1 MLDGQFTAV
10 RQAVGVPKGRDAG
23 ATYLRG
29 FVEEART
36 SGLVGR
42 AIEKT
47 GAIGVSVAPK
57 APVR

>member
-1 MLDGQFTAV
+1 MLDGQFMAV

-23 ATYLRG
+23 TTYLRG

-47 GAIGVSVAPK
+47 GAIGVSVAAK
-57 APVR
+57 APAQ